1 MGEGWSFPLAMGA
14 VRRDKGGI
22 MRILT
27 GLFLCAV
34 PVVAAPPA
42 ADFAHEIVPILKK
55 HCVECHSGAKKKAG
69 FSMNTR
75 EEFMAGSENGPV
87 AKAFESHGSR
97 LVEVIGTSD
106 KDERMPP
113 KGEGL
118 SAEEIATLTRWVD
131 AGLPWEEGFAF
142 QAAAWEPP
150 LRPSRPELP
159 PVVDGRDHP
168 VDRLL
173 DAWMAEKRVARPA
186 PLGDGA
192 FLRRVTL
199 DITGLLPTPE
209 ALAAFLADGAPDKR
223 SRVIDALLGDREAYA
238 GHWISFWNDLLRNDY
253 AGTGYIDGGRS
264 QITGWLYEALLG
276 NKPYDVFARELI
288 APTAGSEGFARGI
301 KWRGAVSA
309 GQVVP
314 VQFAQSV
321 GQVFL
326 GINLKCASCHDSF
339 IDRWK
344 LSDAYGLAAIYAD
357 QPLEL
362 HRCDVPTGKQAVA
375 AWLFPEIGQVD
386 AKLPRDERLKQLA
399 GLMTHPENGRFTRTM
414 VNRVWH
420 RLTGAGIV
428 HPVDAMQT
436 PPWHAGLLDWLAS
449 EFAATGYDLQK
460 LIRLICTSEAYQSRA
475 AVLAGEGTPEW
486 RGPRARRM
494 TAEQFVDAVWRL
506 TGTAPAKADAN
517 VAPRAAAGGAG
528 AGPGA
533 AWVWSND
540 GVKEPHEAGQTIALR
555 HRFKLAA
562 VPEKAVAAVTCDNG
576 FVLFVN
582 GRKAA
587 ESGNWE
593 QPVGLAELP
602 LKVGENE
609 IVAVATNGG
618 SGPNPAGFWFEA
630 RLTSAKGESGVVRS
644 GRGWEWTADLPDK
657 DGRWVREPSK
667 WLPAVAH
674 ARQGTWAAVN
684 GALAEILA
692 GGGGGP
698 VVRASLMKSDLLMRA
713 LGRPNRE
720 QIVSTRPAELTT
732 LEAMDLNNG
741 AILTGL
747 LDRGATQILAK
758 RAWTAAELTEWLY
771 AGALSRKPTDEER
784 AVAGELLG
792 GSPTASSL
800 ADLLWAV
807 CMLPEFQLVR

>member
-1 MGEGWSFPLAMGA
+1 LVAWSFPLAMGE

-22 MRILT
+22 MRTLT
-27 GLFLCAV
+27 GLFLFAV

-42 ADFAHEIVPILKK
+42 ADFAHEVVPILKK
-55 HCVECHSGAKKKAG
+55 HCVECHSGAKKKGG

-97 LVEVIGTSD
+97 LVEVIGASD

-118 SAEEIATLTRWVD
+118 SAEEIAVLTRWVD

-159 PVVDGRDHP
+159 PVVDGREHP

-173 DAWMAEKRVARPA
+173 DAWMAEKRVARPE
-186 PLGDGA
+186 PLGDGE

-223 SRVIDALLGDREAYA
+223 SRVIDGLLADREAYA

-264 QITGWLYEALLG
+264 QITGWLYAALLG

-288 APTAGSEGFARGI
+288 APTAESEGFSRGI

-399 GLMTHPENGRFTRTM
+399 GLMTHPENGRFTRTI
-414 VNRVWH
+414 VNRMWH

-460 LIRLICTSEAYQSRA
+460 LIRLICTSQAYQSRA
-475 AVLAGEGTPEW
+475 AALAGEGTPEW

-506 TGTAPAKADAN
+506 TGTAPAKADASI
-517 VAPRAAAGGAG
+517 PRAAGGGAA

-533 AWVWSND
+533 AWVWSSD
-540 GVKEPHEAGQTIALR
+540 GVKEPHASGQTIALR
-555 HRFKLAA
+555 HRFTLAA

-582 GRKAA
+582 GRKVA

-602 LKVGENE
+602 LKAGENE

-630 RLTSAKGESGVVRS
+630 RLTSAKGELGVVRS
-644 GRGWEWTADLPDK
+644 GRGWEWTADLPDN
-657 DGRWVREPSK
+657 DGRWAKEPSK

-684 GALAEILA
+684 GTLAEILA

-747 LDRGATQILAK
+747 LERGATQILAK
-758 RAWTAAELTEWLY
+758 RAWTVAELSDWLY
-771 AGALSRKPTDEER
+771 AGALSRKPTEEER
-784 AVAGELLG
+784 LVAGELLG